1 MAVWTRTRG
10 RMMADPGLV
19 VAFAAVGALLVLF
32 VLYPAVRV
40 LIYPRLAH
48 YLAVPD
54 TPRWLQAARNSL
66 LMMVLSTLTAT
77 TVGFLYA
84 FAISRRDM
92 PLRRLF
98 QTLSVLPLFAPP
110 FMVAFSYILMFGR
123 QGLITKAL
131 FGLDVNIFG
140 WHGLWLVQTVAFFPF
155 AALVIGAVLEQISP
169 TVEYA
174 ALNLGATE
182 GGVIRTVLFPLA
194 RPGVAAAALVVA
206 ISVLADFGNAVVI
219 AGGFPLL
226 ATEAW
231 FRIEGLA
238 DLKGAAVA
246 VALLIVPTMILFL
259 LERYWV
265 GQRTYTVLT
274 GKGTRIEQPPTPP
287 LIRWLLFGGC
297 VVVSAFVVIVYVGVL
312 TGSVATVWGYK
323 WTPTLAHWRLGLA
336 QGGPPRGLH
345 RSGVSPRLQRSPDH
359 PVRDGVDPHPGALL
373 LAHSARLP
381 GRAGA
386 TEADRPIHRRGGP
399 EPGGHGDAGPLGR
412 LPAAVGARLHGVVY
426 QRLHPGRDQ
435 PQHRRLPDHA
445 AHPGRHLLDPGH
457 DRWRILGGGGGTD
470 DGAAGDHT
478 VGRGRSAARPA
489 RRSATDR
496 SDLMPDQPHVRLI
509 EVTKR
514 LGTHLAV
521 DGVSLDVA
529 EGTFMTLLGP
539 SGCGKTT
546 TLRMIA
552 GFYSPDRGEIRIR
565 DRVINDIPPHRRNTA
580 MVFQEYALFPH
591 MTVAEN
597 VGYGLRMRRVPRPEA
612 RRRVALVI
620 ELVGLSGQE
629 RKFPHQL
636 SGGQQQRVALARALI
651 VEPEV
656 LLLDEPLS
664 NLDAKLRVRVRTEI
678 RELQQRLGKTTLYVT
693 HDQEEA
699 LAISDQIAV
708 MHNGRIL
715 QVGTPAEI
723 YFHPANR
730 FVSHFFVLANF
741 IEA

>member
-40 LIYPRLAH
+40 LIYPRLAD

-54 TPRWLQAARNSL
+54 NPRWLQAARNSL

-140 WHGLWLVQTVAFFPF
+140 WQGLWLVQTVAFFPF

-336 QGGPPRGLH
+336 QGGPQLIT
-345 RSGVSPRLQRSPDH
+345 SLKI
-359 PVRDGVDPHPGALL
+359 GALSAL
-373 LAHSARLP
+373 LTSAVAVLAAFITSRPTLP
-381 GRAGA
+381 LRNAIDFLA
-386 TEADRPIHRRGGP
+386 V
-399 EPGGHGDAGPLGR
+399 
-412 LPAAVGARLHGVVY
+412 LPAALPGVFIGVGYLLAFNGPPIILSGTVWILILALSFWHIPLGYQAARAQLKQIDRSIEEAAQNLGATGMRVLWDVYLPLLGPAFMASFINAFIRAVTNLSIVVFLITPRTLVATY
-426 QRLHPGRDQ
+426 S
-435 PQHRRLPDHA
+435 
-445 AHPGRHLLDPGH
+445 
-457 DRWRILGGGGGTD
+457 ILAMIGGGFW
-470 DGAAGDHT
+470 GAA
-478 VGRGRSAARPA
+478 AALTTA
-489 RRSATDR
+489 
-496 SDLMPDQPHVRLI
+496 L
-509 EVTKR
+509 
-514 LGTHLAV
+514 LAI
-521 DGVSLDVA
+521 
-529 EGTFMTLLGP
+529 TLLGV
-539 SGCGKTT
+539 GAARLV
-546 TLRMIA
+546 LR
-552 GFYSPDRGEIRIR
+552 
-565 DRVINDIPPHRRNTA
+565 V
-580 MVFQEYALFPH
+580 
-591 MTVAEN
+591 
-597 VGYGLRMRRVPRPEA
+597 GLRPIGA
-612 RRRVALVI
+612 
-620 ELVGLSGQE
+620 
-629 RKFPHQL
+629 
-636 SGGQQQRVALARALI
+636 
-651 VEPEV
+651 
-656 LLLDEPLS
+656 
-664 NLDAKLRVRVRTEI
+664 T
-678 RELQQRLGKTTLYVT
+678 
-693 HDQEEA
+693 
-699 LAISDQIAV
+699 
-708 MHNGRIL
+708 
-715 QVGTPAEI
+715 
-723 YFHPANR
+723 
-730 FVSHFFVLANF
+730 
-741 IEA
+741 

>member
-40 LIYPRLAH
+40 LIYPRLAD

-54 TPRWLQAARNSL
+54 NPRWLQAARNSL

-77 TVGFLYA
+77 AVGFLYA

-140 WHGLWLVQTVAFFPF
+140 WQGLWLVQTVAFFPF

-336 QGGPPRGLH
+336 QGGPQLIT
-345 RSGVSPRLQRSPDH
+345 SLKI
-359 PVRDGVDPHPGALL
+359 GALSAL
-373 LAHSARLP
+373 LTSAVAVLAAFITSRPTLP
-381 GRAGA
+381 LRNAIDFLA
-386 TEADRPIHRRGGP
+386 V
-399 EPGGHGDAGPLGR
+399 
-412 LPAAVGARLHGVVY
+412 LPAALPGVFIGVGYLLAFNGPPIILSGTVWILILALSFWHIPLGYQAARAQLKQIDRSIEEAAQNLGATGMRVLWDVYLPLLGPAFMASFINAFIRAVTNLSIVVFLITPRTLVATY
-426 QRLHPGRDQ
+426 S
-435 PQHRRLPDHA
+435 
-445 AHPGRHLLDPGH
+445 
-457 DRWRILGGGGGTD
+457 ILAMIGGGFW
-470 DGAAGDHT
+470 GAA
-478 VGRGRSAARPA
+478 AALTTA
-489 RRSATDR
+489 
-496 SDLMPDQPHVRLI
+496 L
-509 EVTKR
+509 
-514 LGTHLAV
+514 LAI
-521 DGVSLDVA
+521 
-529 EGTFMTLLGP
+529 TLLGV
-539 SGCGKTT
+539 GAARLV
-546 TLRMIA
+546 LR
-552 GFYSPDRGEIRIR
+552 
-565 DRVINDIPPHRRNTA
+565 V
-580 MVFQEYALFPH
+580 
-591 MTVAEN
+591 
-597 VGYGLRMRRVPRPEA
+597 GLRPIGA
-612 RRRVALVI
+612 
-620 ELVGLSGQE
+620 
-629 RKFPHQL
+629 
-636 SGGQQQRVALARALI
+636 
-651 VEPEV
+651 
-656 LLLDEPLS
+656 
-664 NLDAKLRVRVRTEI
+664 T
-678 RELQQRLGKTTLYVT
+678 
-693 HDQEEA
+693 
-699 LAISDQIAV
+699 
-708 MHNGRIL
+708 
-715 QVGTPAEI
+715 
-723 YFHPANR
+723 
-730 FVSHFFVLANF
+730 
-741 IEA
+741 

>member
-40 LIYPRLAH
+40 LIYPRLAD

-54 TPRWLQAARNSL
+54 NPRWLQAARNSL

-77 TVGFLYA
+77 AVGFLYA

-140 WHGLWLVQTVAFFPF
+140 WQGLWLVQTVAFFPF

-174 ALNLGATE
+174 ALNLGATV

-336 QGGPPRGLH
+336 QGGPQLIT
-345 RSGVSPRLQRSPDH
+345 SLKIGVLS
-359 PVRDGVDPHPGALL
+359 ALL
-373 LAHSARLP
+373 TSAVAVLAAFITSRPTLP
-381 GRAGA
+381 LRNAIDFLA
-386 TEADRPIHRRGGP
+386 V
-399 EPGGHGDAGPLGR
+399 
-412 LPAAVGARLHGVVY
+412 LPAALPGVFIGVGYLLAFNGPPIILSGTVWILILALSFWHIPLGYQAARAQLKQIDRSIEEAAQNLGATGMRVLWDVYLPLLGPAFMASFINAFIRAVTNLSIVVFLITPRTLVATY
-426 QRLHPGRDQ
+426 S
-435 PQHRRLPDHA
+435 
-445 AHPGRHLLDPGH
+445 
-457 DRWRILGGGGGTD
+457 ILAMIGGGFW
-470 DGAAGDHT
+470 GAA
-478 VGRGRSAARPA
+478 AALTTA
-489 RRSATDR
+489 
-496 SDLMPDQPHVRLI
+496 L
-509 EVTKR
+509 
-514 LGTHLAV
+514 LAI
-521 DGVSLDVA
+521 
-529 EGTFMTLLGP
+529 TLLGV
-539 SGCGKTT
+539 GAARLV
-546 TLRMIA
+546 LR
-552 GFYSPDRGEIRIR
+552 
-565 DRVINDIPPHRRNTA
+565 V
-580 MVFQEYALFPH
+580 
-591 MTVAEN
+591 
-597 VGYGLRMRRVPRPEA
+597 GLRPIGA
-612 RRRVALVI
+612 
-620 ELVGLSGQE
+620 
-629 RKFPHQL
+629 
-636 SGGQQQRVALARALI
+636 
-651 VEPEV
+651 
-656 LLLDEPLS
+656 
-664 NLDAKLRVRVRTEI
+664 T
-678 RELQQRLGKTTLYVT
+678 
-693 HDQEEA
+693 
-699 LAISDQIAV
+699 
-708 MHNGRIL
+708 
-715 QVGTPAEI
+715 
-723 YFHPANR
+723 
-730 FVSHFFVLANF
+730 
-741 IEA
+741 

>member
-40 LIYPRLAH
+40 LIYPRLAD
-48 YLAVPD
+48 YLAIPD
-54 TPRWLQAARNSL
+54 NPRWLQAARNSL

-77 TVGFLYA
+77 AVGFLYA

-140 WHGLWLVQTVAFFPF
+140 WQGLWLVQTVAFFPF

-336 QGGPPRGLH
+336 QGGPQLIT
-345 RSGVSPRLQRSPDH
+345 SLKI
-359 PVRDGVDPHPGALL
+359 GALSAL
-373 LAHSARLP
+373 LTSAVAVLAAFITSRPTLP
-381 GRAGA
+381 LRNAIDFLA
-386 TEADRPIHRRGGP
+386 V
-399 EPGGHGDAGPLGR
+399 
-412 LPAAVGARLHGVVY
+412 LPAALPGVFIGVGYLLAFNGPPIILSGTVWILILALSFWHIPLGYQAARAQLKQIDRSIEEAAQNLGATGMRVLWDVYLPLLGPAFMASFINAFIRAVTNLSIVVFLITPRTLVATY
-426 QRLHPGRDQ
+426 S
-435 PQHRRLPDHA
+435 
-445 AHPGRHLLDPGH
+445 
-457 DRWRILGGGGGTD
+457 ILAMIGGGFW
-470 DGAAGDHT
+470 GAA
-478 VGRGRSAARPA
+478 AALTTA
-489 RRSATDR
+489 
-496 SDLMPDQPHVRLI
+496 L
-509 EVTKR
+509 
-514 LGTHLAV
+514 LAI
-521 DGVSLDVA
+521 
-529 EGTFMTLLGP
+529 TLLGV
-539 SGCGKTT
+539 GAARLV
-546 TLRMIA
+546 LR
-552 GFYSPDRGEIRIR
+552 
-565 DRVINDIPPHRRNTA
+565 V
-580 MVFQEYALFPH
+580 
-591 MTVAEN
+591 
-597 VGYGLRMRRVPRPEA
+597 GLRPIGA
-612 RRRVALVI
+612 A
-620 ELVGLSGQE
+620 
-629 RKFPHQL
+629 
-636 SGGQQQRVALARALI
+636 
-651 VEPEV
+651 
-656 LLLDEPLS
+656 
-664 NLDAKLRVRVRTEI
+664 
-678 RELQQRLGKTTLYVT
+678 
-693 HDQEEA
+693 
-699 LAISDQIAV
+699 
-708 MHNGRIL
+708 
-715 QVGTPAEI
+715 
-723 YFHPANR
+723 
-730 FVSHFFVLANF
+730 
-741 IEA
+741 

>member
-40 LIYPRLAH
+40 LIYPRLAD

-54 TPRWLQAARNSL
+54 NPRWLQAARNSL

-77 TVGFLYA
+77 AVGFLYA

-140 WHGLWLVQTVAFFPF
+140 WQGLWLVQTVAFFPF

-336 QGGPPRGLH
+336 QGGPQLIT
-345 RSGVSPRLQRSPDH
+345 SLKIGVLS
-359 PVRDGVDPHPGALL
+359 ALL
-373 LAHSARLP
+373 TSAVAVLAAFITSRPTLP
-381 GRAGA
+381 LRNAIDFLA
-386 TEADRPIHRRGGP
+386 V
-399 EPGGHGDAGPLGR
+399 
-412 LPAAVGARLHGVVY
+412 LPAALPGVFIGVGYLLAFNGPPIILSGTVWILILALSFWHIPLGYQAARAQLKQIDRSIEEAAQNLGATGMRVLWDVYLPLLGPAFMASFINAFIRAVTNLSIVVFLITPRTLVATY
-426 QRLHPGRDQ
+426 S
-435 PQHRRLPDHA
+435 
-445 AHPGRHLLDPGH
+445 
-457 DRWRILGGGGGTD
+457 ILAMIGGGFW
-470 DGAAGDHT
+470 GAA
-478 VGRGRSAARPA
+478 AALTTA
-489 RRSATDR
+489 
-496 SDLMPDQPHVRLI
+496 L
-509 EVTKR
+509 
-514 LGTHLAV
+514 LAI
-521 DGVSLDVA
+521 
-529 EGTFMTLLGP
+529 TLLGV
-539 SGCGKTT
+539 GAARLV
-546 TLRMIA
+546 LR
-552 GFYSPDRGEIRIR
+552 
-565 DRVINDIPPHRRNTA
+565 V
-580 MVFQEYALFPH
+580 
-591 MTVAEN
+591 
-597 VGYGLRMRRVPRPEA
+597 GLRPIGA
-612 RRRVALVI
+612 
-620 ELVGLSGQE
+620 
-629 RKFPHQL
+629 
-636 SGGQQQRVALARALI
+636 
-651 VEPEV
+651 
-656 LLLDEPLS
+656 
-664 NLDAKLRVRVRTEI
+664 T
-678 RELQQRLGKTTLYVT
+678 
-693 HDQEEA
+693 
-699 LAISDQIAV
+699 
-708 MHNGRIL
+708 
-715 QVGTPAEI
+715 
-723 YFHPANR
+723 
-730 FVSHFFVLANF
+730 
-741 IEA
+741 

>member
-40 LIYPRLAH
+40 LIYPRLAD
-48 YLAVPD
+48 YLAIPD
-54 TPRWLQAARNSL
+54 NPRWLQAARNSL

-77 TVGFLYA
+77 AVGFLYA

-140 WHGLWLVQTVAFFPF
+140 WQGLWLVQTVAFFPF

-336 QGGPPRGLH
+336 QGGPQLIT
-345 RSGVSPRLQRSPDH
+345 SLKIGVLS
-359 PVRDGVDPHPGALL
+359 ALL
-373 LAHSARLP
+373 TSAVAVLAAFITSRPTLP
-381 GRAGA
+381 LRNAIDFLA
-386 TEADRPIHRRGGP
+386 V
-399 EPGGHGDAGPLGR
+399 
-412 LPAAVGARLHGVVY
+412 LPAALPGVFIGVGYLLAFNGPPIILSGTVWILILALSFWHIPLGYQAARAQLKQIDRSIEEAAQNLGATGMRVLWDVYLPLLGPAFMASFINAFIRAVTNLSIVVFLITPRTLVATY
-426 QRLHPGRDQ
+426 S
-435 PQHRRLPDHA
+435 
-445 AHPGRHLLDPGH
+445 
-457 DRWRILGGGGGTD
+457 ILAMIGGGFW
-470 DGAAGDHT
+470 GAA
-478 VGRGRSAARPA
+478 AALTTA
-489 RRSATDR
+489 
-496 SDLMPDQPHVRLI
+496 L
-509 EVTKR
+509 
-514 LGTHLAV
+514 LAI
-521 DGVSLDVA
+521 
-529 EGTFMTLLGP
+529 TLLGV
-539 SGCGKTT
+539 GAARLV
-546 TLRMIA
+546 LR
-552 GFYSPDRGEIRIR
+552 
-565 DRVINDIPPHRRNTA
+565 V
-580 MVFQEYALFPH
+580 
-591 MTVAEN
+591 
-597 VGYGLRMRRVPRPEA
+597 GLRPIGA
-612 RRRVALVI
+612 
-620 ELVGLSGQE
+620 
-629 RKFPHQL
+629 
-636 SGGQQQRVALARALI
+636 
-651 VEPEV
+651 
-656 LLLDEPLS
+656 
-664 NLDAKLRVRVRTEI
+664 T
-678 RELQQRLGKTTLYVT
+678 
-693 HDQEEA
+693 
-699 LAISDQIAV
+699 
-708 MHNGRIL
+708 
-715 QVGTPAEI
+715 
-723 YFHPANR
+723 
-730 FVSHFFVLANF
+730 
-741 IEA
+741 

>member
-40 LIYPRLAH
+40 LIYPRLAD

-54 TPRWLQAARNSL
+54 NPRWLQAARNSL

-77 TVGFLYA
+77 AVGILYA

-140 WHGLWLVQTVAFFPF
+140 WQGLWLVQTVAFFPF
-155 AALVIGAVLEQISP
+155 ATLVIGAVLEQISP

-287 LIRWLLFGGC
+287 LIRWLLFSGC

-312 TGSVATVWGYK
+312 TGSVATVWGYN

-336 QGGPPRGLH
+336 QGGPQLIT
-345 RSGVSPRLQRSPDH
+345 SLKI
-359 PVRDGVDPHPGALL
+359 GALSAL
-373 LAHSARLP
+373 LTSAVAVLAAFITSRPTLP
-381 GRAGA
+381 LRNAIDFLA
-386 TEADRPIHRRGGP
+386 V
-399 EPGGHGDAGPLGR
+399 
-412 LPAAVGARLHGVVY
+412 LPAALPGVFIGVGYLLAFNGPPIILSGTVWILILALSFWHIPLGYQAARAQLKQIDRSIEEAAQDLGATGMRVLWDVYLPLLGPAFMASFVNAFIRAVTNLSIVVFLITPRTLVATY
-426 QRLHPGRDQ
+426 S
-435 PQHRRLPDHA
+435 
-445 AHPGRHLLDPGH
+445 
-457 DRWRILGGGGGTD
+457 ILAMIGGGFW
-470 DGAAGDHT
+470 GAA
-478 VGRGRSAARPA
+478 AALTTA
-489 RRSATDR
+489 
-496 SDLMPDQPHVRLI
+496 L
-509 EVTKR
+509 
-514 LGTHLAV
+514 LAI
-521 DGVSLDVA
+521 
-529 EGTFMTLLGP
+529 TLLGV
-539 SGCGKTT
+539 GVARLV
-546 TLRMIA
+546 LR
-552 GFYSPDRGEIRIR
+552 
-565 DRVINDIPPHRRNTA
+565 V
-580 MVFQEYALFPH
+580 
-591 MTVAEN
+591 
-597 VGYGLRMRRVPRPEA
+597 GLRPIGA
-612 RRRVALVI
+612 
-620 ELVGLSGQE
+620 
-629 RKFPHQL
+629 
-636 SGGQQQRVALARALI
+636 
-651 VEPEV
+651 
-656 LLLDEPLS
+656 
-664 NLDAKLRVRVRTEI
+664 T
-678 RELQQRLGKTTLYVT
+678 
-693 HDQEEA
+693 
-699 LAISDQIAV
+699 
-708 MHNGRIL
+708 
-715 QVGTPAEI
+715 
-723 YFHPANR
+723 
-730 FVSHFFVLANF
+730 
-741 IEA
+741 

>member
-40 LIYPRLAH
+40 LIYPRLAD
-48 YLAVPD
+48 YLAIPD
-54 TPRWLQAARNSL
+54 NPRWLQAARNSL

-77 TVGFLYA
+77 AVGFLYA

-140 WHGLWLVQTVAFFPF
+140 WQGLWLVQTVAFFPF

-336 QGGPPRGLH
+336 QGGPQLIT
-345 RSGVSPRLQRSPDH
+345 SLKIGVLS
-359 PVRDGVDPHPGALL
+359 ALL
-373 LAHSARLP
+373 TSAVAVLAAFITSRPTLP
-381 GRAGA
+381 LRNAIDFLA
-386 TEADRPIHRRGGP
+386 V
-399 EPGGHGDAGPLGR
+399 
-412 LPAAVGARLHGVVY
+412 LPAALPGVFIGVGYLLAFNGPPIILSGTVWILILALSFWHIPLGYQAARAQLKQIDRSIEEAAQNLGATGLRVLWDVYLPLLGPAFMASFINAFIRAVTNLSIVVFLITPRTLVATY
-426 QRLHPGRDQ
+426 S
-435 PQHRRLPDHA
+435 
-445 AHPGRHLLDPGH
+445 
-457 DRWRILGGGGGTD
+457 ILAMIGGGFW
-470 DGAAGDHT
+470 GAA
-478 VGRGRSAARPA
+478 AALTTA
-489 RRSATDR
+489 
-496 SDLMPDQPHVRLI
+496 L
-509 EVTKR
+509 
-514 LGTHLAV
+514 LAI
-521 DGVSLDVA
+521 
-529 EGTFMTLLGP
+529 TLLGV
-539 SGCGKTT
+539 GAARLV
-546 TLRMIA
+546 LR
-552 GFYSPDRGEIRIR
+552 
-565 DRVINDIPPHRRNTA
+565 V
-580 MVFQEYALFPH
+580 
-591 MTVAEN
+591 
-597 VGYGLRMRRVPRPEA
+597 GLRPIGA
-612 RRRVALVI
+612 
-620 ELVGLSGQE
+620 
-629 RKFPHQL
+629 
-636 SGGQQQRVALARALI
+636 
-651 VEPEV
+651 
-656 LLLDEPLS
+656 
-664 NLDAKLRVRVRTEI
+664 T
-678 RELQQRLGKTTLYVT
+678 
-693 HDQEEA
+693 
-699 LAISDQIAV
+699 
-708 MHNGRIL
+708 
-715 QVGTPAEI
+715 
-723 YFHPANR
+723 
-730 FVSHFFVLANF
+730 
-741 IEA
+741 

>member
-40 LIYPRLAH
+40 LIYPRLAD

-54 TPRWLQAARNSL
+54 NPRWLQAARNSL

-140 WHGLWLVQTVAFFPF
+140 WQGLWLVQTVAFFPF

-336 QGGPPRGLH
+336 QGGPQLIT
-345 RSGVSPRLQRSPDH
+345 SLKIGVLS
-359 PVRDGVDPHPGALL
+359 ALL
-373 LAHSARLP
+373 TSAVAVLAAFITSRPTLP
-381 GRAGA
+381 LRNAIDFLA
-386 TEADRPIHRRGGP
+386 V
-399 EPGGHGDAGPLGR
+399 
-412 LPAAVGARLHGVVY
+412 LPAALPGVFIGVGYLLAFNGPPIILSGTVWILILALSFWHIPLGYQAARAQLKQIDRSIEEAAQNLGATGMRVLWDVYLPLLGPAFMASFINAFIRAVTNLSIVVFLITPRTLVATY
-426 QRLHPGRDQ
+426 S
-435 PQHRRLPDHA
+435 
-445 AHPGRHLLDPGH
+445 
-457 DRWRILGGGGGTD
+457 ILAMIGGGFW
-470 DGAAGDHT
+470 GAA
-478 VGRGRSAARPA
+478 AALTTA
-489 RRSATDR
+489 
-496 SDLMPDQPHVRLI
+496 L
-509 EVTKR
+509 
-514 LGTHLAV
+514 LAI
-521 DGVSLDVA
+521 
-529 EGTFMTLLGP
+529 TLLGV
-539 SGCGKTT
+539 GAARLV
-546 TLRMIA
+546 LR
-552 GFYSPDRGEIRIR
+552 
-565 DRVINDIPPHRRNTA
+565 V
-580 MVFQEYALFPH
+580 
-591 MTVAEN
+591 
-597 VGYGLRMRRVPRPEA
+597 GLRPIGA
-612 RRRVALVI
+612 
-620 ELVGLSGQE
+620 
-629 RKFPHQL
+629 
-636 SGGQQQRVALARALI
+636 
-651 VEPEV
+651 
-656 LLLDEPLS
+656 
-664 NLDAKLRVRVRTEI
+664 T
-678 RELQQRLGKTTLYVT
+678 
-693 HDQEEA
+693 
-699 LAISDQIAV
+699 
-708 MHNGRIL
+708 
-715 QVGTPAEI
+715 
-723 YFHPANR
+723 
-730 FVSHFFVLANF
+730 
-741 IEA
+741 

>member
-40 LIYPRLAH
+40 LIYPRLAD
-48 YLAVPD
+48 YLAIPD
-54 TPRWLQAARNSL
+54 NPRWLQAARNSL

-77 TVGFLYA
+77 AVGFLYA

-140 WHGLWLVQTVAFFPF
+140 WQGLWLVQTVAFFPF

-265 GQRTYTVLT
+265 GRRTYTVLT

-336 QGGPPRGLH
+336 QGGPQLIT
-345 RSGVSPRLQRSPDH
+345 SLKIGVLS
-359 PVRDGVDPHPGALL
+359 ALL
-373 LAHSARLP
+373 TSAVAVLAAFITSRPTLP
-381 GRAGA
+381 LRNAIDFLA
-386 TEADRPIHRRGGP
+386 V
-399 EPGGHGDAGPLGR
+399 
-412 LPAAVGARLHGVVY
+412 LPAALPGVFIGVGYLLAFNGPPIILSGTVWILILALSFWHIPLGYQAARAQLKQIDRSIEEAAQNLGATGMRVLWDVYLPLLGPAFMASFINAFIRAVTNLSIVVFLITPRTLVATY
-426 QRLHPGRDQ
+426 S
-435 PQHRRLPDHA
+435 
-445 AHPGRHLLDPGH
+445 
-457 DRWRILGGGGGTD
+457 ILAMIGGGFW
-470 DGAAGDHT
+470 GAA
-478 VGRGRSAARPA
+478 AALTTA
-489 RRSATDR
+489 
-496 SDLMPDQPHVRLI
+496 L
-509 EVTKR
+509 
-514 LGTHLAV
+514 LAI
-521 DGVSLDVA
+521 
-529 EGTFMTLLGP
+529 TLLGV
-539 SGCGKTT
+539 GAARLV
-546 TLRMIA
+546 LR
-552 GFYSPDRGEIRIR
+552 
-565 DRVINDIPPHRRNTA
+565 V
-580 MVFQEYALFPH
+580 
-591 MTVAEN
+591 
-597 VGYGLRMRRVPRPEA
+597 GLRPIGA
-612 RRRVALVI
+612 A
-620 ELVGLSGQE
+620 
-629 RKFPHQL
+629 
-636 SGGQQQRVALARALI
+636 
-651 VEPEV
+651 
-656 LLLDEPLS
+656 
-664 NLDAKLRVRVRTEI
+664 
-678 RELQQRLGKTTLYVT
+678 
-693 HDQEEA
+693 
-699 LAISDQIAV
+699 
-708 MHNGRIL
+708 
-715 QVGTPAEI
+715 
-723 YFHPANR
+723 
-730 FVSHFFVLANF
+730 
-741 IEA
+741 

>member
-40 LIYPRLAH
+40 LIYPRLAD
-48 YLAVPD
+48 YLAIPD
-54 TPRWLQAARNSL
+54 NPRWLQAARNSL

-77 TVGFLYA
+77 AVGFLYA

-140 WHGLWLVQTVAFFPF
+140 WQGLWLVQTVAFFPF

-265 GQRTYTVLT
+265 GRRTYTVLT

-336 QGGPPRGLH
+336 QGGPQLIT
-345 RSGVSPRLQRSPDH
+345 SLKIGVLS
-359 PVRDGVDPHPGALL
+359 ALL
-373 LAHSARLP
+373 TSAVAVLAAFITSRPTLP
-381 GRAGA
+381 LRNAIDFLA
-386 TEADRPIHRRGGP
+386 V
-399 EPGGHGDAGPLGR
+399 
-412 LPAAVGARLHGVVY
+412 LPAALPGVFIGVGYLLAFNGPPIILSGTVWILILALSFWHIPLGYQAARAQLKQIDRSIEEAAQNLGATGMRVLWDVYLPLLGPAFMASFINAFIRAVTNLSIVVFLITPRTLVATY
-426 QRLHPGRDQ
+426 S
-435 PQHRRLPDHA
+435 
-445 AHPGRHLLDPGH
+445 
-457 DRWRILGGGGGTD
+457 ILAMIGGGFW
-470 DGAAGDHT
+470 GAA
-478 VGRGRSAARPA
+478 AALTTA
-489 RRSATDR
+489 
-496 SDLMPDQPHVRLI
+496 L
-509 EVTKR
+509 
-514 LGTHLAV
+514 LAI
-521 DGVSLDVA
+521 
-529 EGTFMTLLGP
+529 TLLGV
-539 SGCGKTT
+539 GAARLV
-546 TLRMIA
+546 LR
-552 GFYSPDRGEIRIR
+552 
-565 DRVINDIPPHRRNTA
+565 V
-580 MVFQEYALFPH
+580 
-591 MTVAEN
+591 
-597 VGYGLRMRRVPRPEA
+597 GLRPIGA
-612 RRRVALVI
+612 
-620 ELVGLSGQE
+620 
-629 RKFPHQL
+629 
-636 SGGQQQRVALARALI
+636 
-651 VEPEV
+651 
-656 LLLDEPLS
+656 
-664 NLDAKLRVRVRTEI
+664 T
-678 RELQQRLGKTTLYVT
+678 
-693 HDQEEA
+693 
-699 LAISDQIAV
+699 
-708 MHNGRIL
+708 
-715 QVGTPAEI
+715 
-723 YFHPANR
+723 
-730 FVSHFFVLANF
+730 
-741 IEA
+741 

>member
-40 LIYPRLAH
+40 LIYPRLAD
-48 YLAVPD
+48 YLAIPD
-54 TPRWLQAARNSL
+54 NPRWLQAARNSL

-140 WHGLWLVQTVAFFPF
+140 WQGLWLVQTVAFFPF

-265 GQRTYTVLT
+265 GRRTYTVLT

-336 QGGPPRGLH
+336 QGGPQLIT
-345 RSGVSPRLQRSPDH
+345 SLKIGVLS
-359 PVRDGVDPHPGALL
+359 ALL
-373 LAHSARLP
+373 TSAVAVLAAFITSRPTLP
-381 GRAGA
+381 LRNAIDFLA
-386 TEADRPIHRRGGP
+386 V
-399 EPGGHGDAGPLGR
+399 
-412 LPAAVGARLHGVVY
+412 LPAALPGVFIGVGYLLAFNGPPIILSGTVWILILALSFWHIPLGYQAARAQLKQIDRSIEEAAQNLGATGMRVLWDVYLPLLGPAFMASFINAFIRAVTNLSIVVFLITPRTLVATY
-426 QRLHPGRDQ
+426 S
-435 PQHRRLPDHA
+435 
-445 AHPGRHLLDPGH
+445 
-457 DRWRILGGGGGTD
+457 ILAMIGGGFW
-470 DGAAGDHT
+470 GAA
-478 VGRGRSAARPA
+478 AALTTA
-489 RRSATDR
+489 
-496 SDLMPDQPHVRLI
+496 L
-509 EVTKR
+509 
-514 LGTHLAV
+514 LAI
-521 DGVSLDVA
+521 
-529 EGTFMTLLGP
+529 TLLGV
-539 SGCGKTT
+539 GAARLV
-546 TLRMIA
+546 LR
-552 GFYSPDRGEIRIR
+552 
-565 DRVINDIPPHRRNTA
+565 V
-580 MVFQEYALFPH
+580 
-591 MTVAEN
+591 
-597 VGYGLRMRRVPRPEA
+597 GLRPIGA
-612 RRRVALVI
+612 A
-620 ELVGLSGQE
+620 
-629 RKFPHQL
+629 
-636 SGGQQQRVALARALI
+636 
-651 VEPEV
+651 
-656 LLLDEPLS
+656 
-664 NLDAKLRVRVRTEI
+664 
-678 RELQQRLGKTTLYVT
+678 
-693 HDQEEA
+693 
-699 LAISDQIAV
+699 
-708 MHNGRIL
+708 
-715 QVGTPAEI
+715 
-723 YFHPANR
+723 
-730 FVSHFFVLANF
+730 
-741 IEA
+741 

>member
-40 LIYPRLAH
+40 LIYPRLAD

-54 TPRWLQAARNSL
+54 NPRWLQAARNSL

-140 WHGLWLVQTVAFFPF
+140 WQGLWLVQTVAFFPF

-259 LERYWV
+259 LERHWV

-336 QGGPPRGLH
+336 QGGPQLIT
-345 RSGVSPRLQRSPDH
+345 SLKIGVLS
-359 PVRDGVDPHPGALL
+359 ALL
-373 LAHSARLP
+373 TSAVAVLAAFITSRPTLP
-381 GRAGA
+381 LRNAIDFLA
-386 TEADRPIHRRGGP
+386 V
-399 EPGGHGDAGPLGR
+399 
-412 LPAAVGARLHGVVY
+412 LPAALPGVFIGVGYLLAFNGPPIILSGTVWILILALSFWHIPLGYQAARAQLKQIDRSIEEAAQNLGATGMRVLWDVYLPLLGPAFMASFINAFIRAVTNLSIVVFLITPRTLVATY
-426 QRLHPGRDQ
+426 S
-435 PQHRRLPDHA
+435 
-445 AHPGRHLLDPGH
+445 
-457 DRWRILGGGGGTD
+457 ILAMIGGGFW
-470 DGAAGDHT
+470 GAA
-478 VGRGRSAARPA
+478 AALTTA
-489 RRSATDR
+489 
-496 SDLMPDQPHVRLI
+496 L
-509 EVTKR
+509 
-514 LGTHLAV
+514 LAI
-521 DGVSLDVA
+521 
-529 EGTFMTLLGP
+529 TLLGV
-539 SGCGKTT
+539 GAARLV
-546 TLRMIA
+546 LR
-552 GFYSPDRGEIRIR
+552 
-565 DRVINDIPPHRRNTA
+565 V
-580 MVFQEYALFPH
+580 
-591 MTVAEN
+591 
-597 VGYGLRMRRVPRPEA
+597 GLRPIGA
-612 RRRVALVI
+612 A
-620 ELVGLSGQE
+620 
-629 RKFPHQL
+629 
-636 SGGQQQRVALARALI
+636 
-651 VEPEV
+651 
-656 LLLDEPLS
+656 
-664 NLDAKLRVRVRTEI
+664 
-678 RELQQRLGKTTLYVT
+678 
-693 HDQEEA
+693 
-699 LAISDQIAV
+699 
-708 MHNGRIL
+708 
-715 QVGTPAEI
+715 
-723 YFHPANR
+723 
-730 FVSHFFVLANF
+730 
-741 IEA
+741 

>member
-40 LIYPRLAH
+40 LIYPRLAD

-54 TPRWLQAARNSL
+54 NPRWLQAARNSL

-84 FAISRRDM
+84 FAISRRDL

-123 QGLITKAL
+123 Q
-131 FGLDVNIFG
+131 
-140 WHGLWLVQTVAFFPF
+140 GLWLVQTVAFFPF

-246 VALLIVPTMILFL
+246 VAILIVPTMILFL

-336 QGGPPRGLH
+336 QGGPQLIT
-345 RSGVSPRLQRSPDH
+345 SLKIGVLS
-359 PVRDGVDPHPGALL
+359 ALL
-373 LAHSARLP
+373 TSAVAVLAAFITSRPTLP
-381 GRAGA
+381 LRNAIDFLA
-386 TEADRPIHRRGGP
+386 V
-399 EPGGHGDAGPLGR
+399 
-412 LPAAVGARLHGVVY
+412 LPAALPGVFIGVGYLLAFNGPPIILSGTVWILILALSFWHIPLGYQAARAQLKQIDRSIEEAAQNLGATGLRVLWDVYLPLLGPAFMASFINAFIRAVTNLSIVVFLITPRTLVATY
-426 QRLHPGRDQ
+426 S
-435 PQHRRLPDHA
+435 
-445 AHPGRHLLDPGH
+445 
-457 DRWRILGGGGGTD
+457 ILAMIGGGFW
-470 DGAAGDHT
+470 GAA
-478 VGRGRSAARPA
+478 AALTTA
-489 RRSATDR
+489 
-496 SDLMPDQPHVRLI
+496 L
-509 EVTKR
+509 
-514 LGTHLAV
+514 LAI
-521 DGVSLDVA
+521 
-529 EGTFMTLLGP
+529 TLLGV
-539 SGCGKTT
+539 GAARLV
-546 TLRMIA
+546 LR
-552 GFYSPDRGEIRIR
+552 
-565 DRVINDIPPHRRNTA
+565 V
-580 MVFQEYALFPH
+580 
-591 MTVAEN
+591 
-597 VGYGLRMRRVPRPEA
+597 GLRPIGA
-612 RRRVALVI
+612 
-620 ELVGLSGQE
+620 
-629 RKFPHQL
+629 
-636 SGGQQQRVALARALI
+636 
-651 VEPEV
+651 
-656 LLLDEPLS
+656 
-664 NLDAKLRVRVRTEI
+664 T
-678 RELQQRLGKTTLYVT
+678 
-693 HDQEEA
+693 
-699 LAISDQIAV
+699 
-708 MHNGRIL
+708 
-715 QVGTPAEI
+715 
-723 YFHPANR
+723 
-730 FVSHFFVLANF
+730 
-741 IEA
+741 

>member
-40 LIYPRLAH
+40 LIYPRLAD
-48 YLAVPD
+48 YLAIPD
-54 TPRWLQAARNSL
+54 NPRWLQAARNSL

-77 TVGFLYA
+77 AVGFLYA

-140 WHGLWLVQTVAFFPF
+140 WQGLWLVQTVAFFPF

-336 QGGPPRGLH
+336 QGGPQLIT
-345 RSGVSPRLQRSPDH
+345 SLKI
-359 PVRDGVDPHPGALL
+359 GALSAL
-373 LAHSARLP
+373 LTSAVAVLAAFITSRPTLP
-381 GRAGA
+381 LRNAIDFLA
-386 TEADRPIHRRGGP
+386 V
-399 EPGGHGDAGPLGR
+399 
-412 LPAAVGARLHGVVY
+412 LPAALPGVFIGVGYLLAFNGPPIILSGTVWILILALSFWHIPLGYQAARAQLKQIDRSIEEAAQNLGATGLRVLWDVYLPLLGPAFMASFINAFIRAVTNLSIVVFLITPRTLVATY
-426 QRLHPGRDQ
+426 S
-435 PQHRRLPDHA
+435 
-445 AHPGRHLLDPGH
+445 
-457 DRWRILGGGGGTD
+457 ILAMIGGGFW
-470 DGAAGDHT
+470 GAA
-478 VGRGRSAARPA
+478 AALTTA
-489 RRSATDR
+489 
-496 SDLMPDQPHVRLI
+496 L
-509 EVTKR
+509 
-514 LGTHLAV
+514 LAI
-521 DGVSLDVA
+521 
-529 EGTFMTLLGP
+529 TLLGV
-539 SGCGKTT
+539 GAARLV
-546 TLRMIA
+546 LR
-552 GFYSPDRGEIRIR
+552 
-565 DRVINDIPPHRRNTA
+565 V
-580 MVFQEYALFPH
+580 
-591 MTVAEN
+591 
-597 VGYGLRMRRVPRPEA
+597 GLRPIGA
-612 RRRVALVI
+612 
-620 ELVGLSGQE
+620 
-629 RKFPHQL
+629 
-636 SGGQQQRVALARALI
+636 
-651 VEPEV
+651 
-656 LLLDEPLS
+656 
-664 NLDAKLRVRVRTEI
+664 T
-678 RELQQRLGKTTLYVT
+678 
-693 HDQEEA
+693 
-699 LAISDQIAV
+699 
-708 MHNGRIL
+708 
-715 QVGTPAEI
+715 
-723 YFHPANR
+723 
-730 FVSHFFVLANF
+730 
-741 IEA
+741 